1 MRMGICLVLFVF
13 HTGLLHL
20 STSLVL
26 PILSMQ
32 IILQFSWRLEGL
44 CLGVPF
50 ALGSF
55 MYELLV
61 HKLREEVLDEE
72 GVDFLVSQ
80 VTRCEG
86 CNLFCETCDEFFSF
100 QDVRVYRYTRETEPK
115 GTC

>member
-50 ALGSF
+50 ALGS
-55 MYELLV
+55 
-61 HKLREEVLDEE
+61 KLREEVLDEE
-72 GVDFLVSQ
+72 GVDFLVCQ

-100 QDVRVYRYTRETEPK
+100 RDVQVYQGD
-115 GTC
+115 GT